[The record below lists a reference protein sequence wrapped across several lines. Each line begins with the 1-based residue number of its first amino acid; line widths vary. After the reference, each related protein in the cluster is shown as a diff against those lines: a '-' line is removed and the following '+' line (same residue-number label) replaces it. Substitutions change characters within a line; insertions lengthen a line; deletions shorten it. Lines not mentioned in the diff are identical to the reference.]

1 MKKTITHYNLYG
13 ETDTALLPD
22 FIHCETIESRSKAY
36 NWEIKQHIHTQLY
49 QVFLID
55 SGAGFLLLDDNEIPF
70 FAPCI
75 IAVPPNNLHG
85 FYYTVPTDGR
95 VMTLSDGY
103 FDMLFKTSPKV
114 ILAMGQVQ
122 LIAVTAEKSKFDRL
136 IRLIDHISNELYED
150 FSEKQIALQAYL
162 SLLLVEIYRFT
173 KQNEVDLKRDNRQ
186 LQYFQ
191 DFLKNIKKSY
201 SAIKTIREYA
211 QELNIT
217 TVHLNRICQS
227 VVQKSASQMVE
238 AYIIAEAKKYLSHT
252 SYSISEISYML
263 DFNDSAYFSRWFK
276 KHMETSPKAFRDNVA
291 E

>member
-1 MKKTITHYNLYG
+1 MKKTIKHYNLYG

-85 FYYTVPTDGR
+85 FCYTVPTDGR

-276 KHMETSPKAFRDNVA
+276 KHMETSPKAFRENVA

>member
-85 FYYTVPTDGR
+85 FCYTVPTDGR

-103 FDMLFKTSPKV
+103 FDTLFKTSPKV

>member
-1 MKKTITHYNLYG
+1 MKKTITHHNLYG

-85 FYYTVPTDGR
+85 FCYTVPTDGR

-103 FDMLFKTSPKV
+103 FDTLFKTSPKV
-114 ILAMGQVQ
+114 IMAMGQVQ

-136 IRLIDHISNELYED
+136 ICLIDHISNELYED

>member
-85 FYYTVPTDGR
+85 FCYAVPTDGR

-103 FDMLFKTSPKV
+103 FDTLFKTSPKV

>member
-85 FYYTVPTDGR
+85 FCYTVPTDGR

-103 FDMLFKTSPKV
+103 FDTLFKTSPKV

-276 KHMETSPKAFRDNVA
+276 KHMETSPKAFRENVA

>member
-85 FYYTVPTDGR
+85 FCYTVPTDGR

-103 FDMLFKTSPKV
+103 FDTLFKTSPKV
-114 ILAMGQVQ
+114 IMAMGQVQ

-136 IRLIDHISNELYED
+136 ICLIDHISNELYED